1 MSGFSHATQ
10 AIRQGILS
18 QCQAFHRGS
27 FLHGLVYPSRKNLP
41 RKLLKF
47 YKAGHYTLKIILK
60 AKPLL
65 ASGKVVPSC
74 CHKYKLSQQG
84 A

>member
-18 QCQAFHRGS
+18 QCLAFHRGS
-27 FLHGLVYPSRKNLP
+27 FLHGLVCPSRKNLP

-47 YKAGHYTLKIILK
+47 YKAGQHTLKIILK
-60 AKPLL
+60 AKTLFHHVAINKSFL
-65 ASGKVVPSC
+65 SRENEIAS
-74 CHKYKLSQQG
+74 
-84 A
+84 